1 MVDTLAGI
9 VEHFLQPLWIVMVAI
24 VFLGIT
30 FWAYRPKNKGRF
42 ESDGEIPFR
51 DDDKER

>member
-1 MVDTLAGI
+1 MDTLVDI
-9 VEHFLQPLWIVMVAI
+9 VEHILKPLWIVMVGM
-24 VFLGIT
+24 VFLGIA

-42 ESDGEIPFR
+42 KSDAEIPFR

>member
-1 MVDTLAGI
+1 VDTLVDI
-9 VEHFLQPLWIVMVAI
+9 VEHILKPLWIVMVMV
-24 VFLGIT
+24 VFLGIS
-30 FWAYRPKNKGRF
+30 FWAYRPKNKSRF

>member
-1 MVDTLAGI
+1 MNTLVDL
-9 VEHFLQPLWIVMVAI
+9 VEHVLRPLWVVMVMI

-30 FWAYRPKNKGRF
+30 YWAYRPKNKGRF